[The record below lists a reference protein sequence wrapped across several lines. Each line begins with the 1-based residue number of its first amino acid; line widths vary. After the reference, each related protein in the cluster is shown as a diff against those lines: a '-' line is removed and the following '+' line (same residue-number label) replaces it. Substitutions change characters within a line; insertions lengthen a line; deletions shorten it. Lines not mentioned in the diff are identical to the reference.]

1 MRITNHTLDALSE
14 TDHFVRLMAVASGTA
29 DIINVVRA
37 YLAGWSRERILR
49 LQKTDAGWAPFDEY
63 QQPFPISS
71 VDDLRQL
78 GDSVR
83 IRCREVNASDV
94 RIAPD
99 LLELDM
105 LFFFANQSVSVHQP
119 SHAQRPER
127 IAPPQHY
134 GLCQFSRGRGQEL
147 RI

>member
-1 MRITNHTLDALSE
+1 MKITDHTLDALSV

-29 DIINVVRA
+29 DILTVVRA
-37 YLAGWSRERILR
+37 YLASWSRERIIR

-71 VDDLRQL
+71 VDDVRQM
-78 GDSVR
+78 GHSVR

-105 LFFFANQSVSVHQP
+105 LFFFANQSLSVHEP
-119 SHAQRPER
+119 MHAHSPER

-134 GLCQFSRGRGQEL
+134 GLCRFSRDSGHEL